1 MMKTR
6 ITIIAILIGVFVL
19 PGCNKFLDMT
29 PTDKLSDKTVWKSK
43 ESVELYVNGFYPYI
57 SIYSPFG
64 DGESQVGL
72 TEGLTETLKYGS
84 MTPGTHVGFAN
95 IVAYADGGIS
105 APTASFHLGMW
116 DNLYTRIRRVNEFL
130 YGLEKYGTTL
140 DEATKTRFRAEA
152 RFFRGFL
159 YFQLIKRSGDV
170 ILYDEDLLSI
180 SKTKPLSTEAEGWAM
195 VEADL
200 SYAAKNLPKTW
211 IASNFGRVTK
221 GAAFAMQSRAM
232 LYAKKWQVAKDAADS
247 VINLG
252 IYDLPKTSTAAQYRN
267 LFTSYSTGN
276 KESVLEFNYAVSG
289 PSHGFDK
296 LFTPG
301 GDYAGVGG
309 RAVPTQEMVE
319 SYELSTGGYPDWTP
333 WHTTTGTTVT
343 PPYSQLEIR
352 FHASILYNG
361 ATWKGRQIESYVGG
375 KDGWISFKDDPNPE
389 GRTTT
394 SYYMKKLV
402 DENHTDLA
410 AKPST
415 QTWVAIRMAEVY
427 LNRAEAAFMLNDPA
441 TANADVRKVRDRVG
455 LPYQD
460 KGGAELMT
468 AIRNERKVELA
479 YEGHLYWDMRRWRLA
494 HIKYNGAGSRV
505 HGLKIIKEG
514 AILTYSYVDCDKQ
527 DRHFPEKMY
536 RIPLPESELM
546 NNTAVQQY
554 PEWR

>member
-130 YGLEKYGTTL
+130 YGLEKYGTSL

-180 SKTKPLSTEAEGWAM
+180 SKTKALSTEAEGWAM

-200 SYAAKNLPKTW
+200 NYAAKNLPKTW

-252 IYDLPKTSTAAQYRN
+252 IYDLPKTTTAAQYRN

-319 SYELSTGGYPDWTP
+319 SYELATGGRPDWTP

-479 YEGHLYWDMRRWRLA
+479 YEGHLYWDMRR
-494 HIKYNGAGSRV
+494 
-505 HGLKIIKEG
+505 
-514 AILTYSYVDCDKQ
+514 
-527 DRHFPEKMY
+527 
-536 RIPLPESELM
+536 
-546 NNTAVQQY
+546 
-554 PEWR
+554 